1 MNRLNEIESKFND
14 VVTTEKEGFLALRI
28 PRRRFNFRIF
38 AESVR
43 GIEISKVVEENIKY
57 KKAIS
62 EIMITANGEDFGKD
76 LESSIGAKVQGNV
89 IQQFGSKL
97 LNAFISTLQLFW
109 KHIKEFIL
117 SFFDIGIKA
126 SRLGDKMKKILSRV
140 DKKDPKFKGF
150 IRTDFNK
157 EIKNL
162 PDIDPDDYR
171 KVIHTLTDI
180 SGRILISFNY
190 LHKTIKKNFA
200 EKVLDKFRSKD
211 KVKSFEFQNAG
222 IDLKKDRDKLEEL
235 KKNVQLDK
243 IDNVNLNMTGEKI
256 WNQALALSS
265 AFEDMKITPKGKT
278 TNLLSNFKKIKELS
292 KKKVLDELILDVQN
306 KFEASDNKYSD
317 NQSILNH
324 LSDIIRRSNKV
335 LVEVHG
341 TGKIYL
347 GHMIKN
353 AGIILKILSENVTI
367 RKPKLDADVNVKV
380 DLSDAF
386 GLKRKKKTY

>member
-1 MNRLNEIESKFND
+1 MNRLSEIESKFND

-62 EIMITANGEDFGKD
+62 EIMVAANGEDFGKD

-171 KVIHTLTDI
+171 KVIH
-180 SGRILISFNY
+180 
-190 LHKTIKKNFA
+190 
-200 EKVLDKFRSKD
+200 
-211 KVKSFEFQNAG
+211 
-222 IDLKKDRDKLEEL
+222 
-235 KKNVQLDK
+235 
-243 IDNVNLNMTGEKI
+243 
-256 WNQALALSS
+256 
-265 AFEDMKITPKGKT
+265 
-278 TNLLSNFKKIKELS
+278 
-292 KKKVLDELILDVQN
+292 
-306 KFEASDNKYSD
+306 
-317 NQSILNH
+317 
-324 LSDIIRRSNKV
+324 
-335 LVEVHG
+335 
-341 TGKIYL
+341 
-347 GHMIKN
+347 
-353 AGIILKILSENVTI
+353 
-367 RKPKLDADVNVKV
+367 
-380 DLSDAF
+380 
-386 GLKRKKKTY
+386 

>member
-1 MNRLNEIESKFND
+1 
-14 VVTTEKEGFLALRI
+14 
-28 PRRRFNFRIF
+28 
-38 AESVR
+38 
-43 GIEISKVVEENIKY
+43 
-57 KKAIS
+57 
-62 EIMITANGEDFGKD
+62 
-76 LESSIGAKVQGNV
+76 
-89 IQQFGSKL
+89 
-97 LNAFISTLQLFW
+97 
-109 KHIKEFIL
+109 
-117 SFFDIGIKA
+117 
-126 SRLGDKMKKILSRV
+126 MKK
-140 DKKDPKFKGF
+140 
-150 IRTDFNK
+150 T
-157 EIKNL
+157 
-162 PDIDPDDYR
+162 
-171 KVIHTLTDI
+171 
-180 SGRILISFNY
+180 
-190 LHKTIKKNFA
+190 
-200 EKVLDKFRSKD
+200 
-211 KVKSFEFQNAG
+211 
-222 IDLKKDRDKLEEL
+222 
-235 KKNVQLDK
+235 VQLDK